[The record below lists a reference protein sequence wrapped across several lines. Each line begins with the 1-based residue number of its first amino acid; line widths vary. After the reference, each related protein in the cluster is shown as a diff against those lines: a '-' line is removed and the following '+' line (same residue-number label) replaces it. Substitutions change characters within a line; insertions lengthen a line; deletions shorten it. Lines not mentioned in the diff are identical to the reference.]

1 MILFDGDVG
10 AIRQL
15 ELYKLMTPGSNLRIY
30 FATYQNS
37 IEEQKFLSSIKKEQD
52 AFDKLIREKAVSR
65 GGFDTSSCSKCQIRR
80 RAWSFPRTKTASQK
94 NRKICWNQST
104 AEREENL

>member
-1 MILFDGDVG
+1 MS

-15 ELYKLMTPGSNLRIY
+15 ELYKLMTPGANLRIY

-52 AFDKLIREKAVSR
+52 AFDKLIREKAVSVNTTLLTR
-65 GGFDTSSCSKCQIRR
+65 VISKNVIFAP
-80 RAWSFPRTKTASQK
+80 RAWSFL
-94 NRKICWNQST
+94 KIKMESKKS
-104 AEREENL
+104 LKIY